1 MKETDSHAN
10 RLMRFVPRLFL
21 KEGLEF
27 VMPQQCQVL
36 DEVVHSLR
44 STPAQTPT
52 VLALGLA
59 PPSHL
64 YTKDERFARQLKTFD
79 DSRALMSR
87 PALPEAQKDLRF
99 VVKIRVYGEGYKTHL
114 SHAFCVDDMPSGVSA
129 PVGELVI
136 DVRTVTLDQLRPMIM
151 YDIRGAMK
159 RRSMLWQE
167 VLYIFGRLPNIYDR
181 PRSEVNK
188 YQFGFVRKSKLED
201 IKLIHP
207 SRENEPIA
215 NLIGATDF
223 FSHDLVIVPLT
234 QISPEVEKAP
244 PPPQTA
250 VSNNLPAPQESSEPV
265 LEESSSRV
273 PSAERKKRET
283 QAKDGPPKDAG
294 GKRASSPKA
303 LTGTKS
309 PKAATTISA
318 KR

>member
-1 MKETDSHAN
+1 
-10 RLMRFVPRLFL
+10 
-21 KEGLEF
+21 
-27 VMPQQCQVL
+27 
-36 DEVVHSLR
+36 
-44 STPAQTPT
+44 
-52 VLALGLA
+52 
-59 PPSHL
+59 
-64 YTKDERFARQLKTFD
+64 
-79 DSRALMSR
+79 MSR

-99 VVKIRVYGEGYKTHL
+99 NVKIRVYGEGYKTHL

-167 VLYIFGRLPNIYDR
+167 VLYIFGRLPNMYDR

-244 PPPQTA
+244 PPIKATVP
-250 VSNNLPAPQESSEPV
+250 NNPILVPQESSEAPV
-265 LEESSSRV
+265 VGESSSRA
-273 PSAERKKRET
+273 PSAESKERGET
-283 QAKDGPPKDAG
+283 GRATQNNSG
-294 GKRASSPKA
+294 GKSASSPKA

-309 PKAATTISA
+309 PKVATTTSA

>member
-1 MKETDSHAN
+1 
-10 RLMRFVPRLFL
+10 
-21 KEGLEF
+21 
-27 VMPQQCQVL
+27 
-36 DEVVHSLR
+36 
-44 STPAQTPT
+44 
-52 VLALGLA
+52 
-59 PPSHL
+59 
-64 YTKDERFARQLKTFD
+64 
-79 DSRALMSR
+79 MSR

-99 VVKIRVYGEGYKTHL
+99 NVKIRVYGEGYKTHL

-167 VLYIFGRLPNIYDR
+167 VLYIFGRLPNMYDR

-207 SRENEPIA
+207 TRENEPIA

-244 PPPQTA
+244 PPIKTTVP
-250 VSNNLPAPQESSEPV
+250 NNPIPVPQESSEAPV
-265 LEESSSRV
+265 VGESSSRA
-273 PSAERKKRET
+273 PSAESKRGET
-283 QAKDGPPKDAG
+283 RRATQNNSG

-309 PKAATTISA
+309 PKVATTTSA

>member
-1 MKETDSHAN
+1 
-10 RLMRFVPRLFL
+10 
-21 KEGLEF
+21 
-27 VMPQQCQVL
+27 
-36 DEVVHSLR
+36 
-44 STPAQTPT
+44 
-52 VLALGLA
+52 
-59 PPSHL
+59 
-64 YTKDERFARQLKTFD
+64 
-79 DSRALMSR
+79 MSR

-99 VVKIRVYGEGYKTHL
+99 NVKIRVYGEGYKTHL

-167 VLYIFGRLPNIYDR
+167 VLYIFGRLPNMYDR

-244 PPPQTA
+244 PPPIKTA
-250 VSNNLPAPQESSEPV
+250 APNNPLPAPQESSEPV
-265 LEESSSRV
+265 VEEESSSSRV
-273 PSAERKKRET
+273 SSAESKKRGETASESKRGET
-283 QAKDGPPKDAG
+283 QAPPKDAG

-309 PKAATTISA
+309 PKAATTTSA